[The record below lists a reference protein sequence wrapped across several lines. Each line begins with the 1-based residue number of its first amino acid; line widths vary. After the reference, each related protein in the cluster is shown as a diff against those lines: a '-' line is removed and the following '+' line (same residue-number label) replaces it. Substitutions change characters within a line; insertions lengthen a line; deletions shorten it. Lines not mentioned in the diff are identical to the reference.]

1 VILGVRW
8 NAVELGVTMIFI
20 GVVGFLFWRSIG
32 IDGLRGGL
40 IENRPP
46 DMLSNDYYELP
57 CV

>member
-1 VILGVRW
+1 
-8 NAVELGVTMIFI
+8 MIFI